1 MDTRWRS
8 PGLASGQP
16 ISIVASHA
24 IIPAMAPWLH
34 RIVIVSFLVSLGT
47 PAGAAGRDDAV
58 VAQSW
63 AEAQSAQCNAALGVA
78 EARHGTAPGL
88 LSAIAKAESGRPVPP
103 LPGIQPWP
111 WAVNADGAAMYFDS
125 KPAAVTWTRLAL
137 ERGVQQ
143 VDVGCMQ
150 VNLQSHPAA
159 FRDLD
164 DAFDPAA
171 NADYAA
177 RFLYRL
183 RADAGGD
190 WPTAVG
196 YYHSRTPSLAADYR
210 ERVMAIAE
218 GRVPPVSLGMPLYL
232 RAIRQGSL
240 RIALAGGRVLR
251 INVNR
256 QPSLHGPRRMSACQ
270 VAAVLGPYMAANARA
285 RCGIVRS

>member
-1 MDTRWRS
+1 
-8 PGLASGQP
+8 
-16 ISIVASHA
+16 
-24 IIPAMAPWLH
+24 MAHWLL
-34 RIVIVSFLVSLGT
+34 RIVIVPFLAALGMPVHAVGQDA
-47 PAGAAGRDDAV
+47 PATV
-58 VAQSW
+58 QSW
-63 AEAQSAQCNAALGVA
+63 AEAQSAQCSAALNVA
-78 EARHGTAPGL
+78 EARNGTAPGL

-103 LPGIQPWP
+103 LRGIQPWP
-111 WAVNADGAAMYFDS
+111 WVVNADGAAMYFDS

-137 ERGVQQ
+137 ARGVQQ

-177 RFLYRL
+177 RFLHRL

-196 YYHSRTPSLAADYR
+196 YYHSRTPNLAADYR

-218 GRVPPVSLGMPLYL
+218 GRVPPVSLVMPLYL

-240 RIALAGGRVLR
+240 RIALAGGGVLR

-256 QPSLHGPRRMSACQ
+256 QPSMHGPRRMSACQ

-285 RCGIVRS
+285 RCGAVRG

>member
-1 MDTRWRS
+1 MNARRLLRIAIAACFVA
-8 PGLASGQP
+8 PGMTA
-16 ISIVASHA
+16 
-24 IIPAMAPWLH
+24 
-34 RIVIVSFLVSLGT
+34 R
-47 PAGAAGRDDAV
+47 AAGTEAV
-58 VAQSW
+58 ETLQGW
-63 AEAQSAQCNAALGVA
+63 AEAQSAQCSAALGIA
-78 EARHGTAPGL
+78 ETRHGTAPGL

-103 LPGIQPWP
+103 LPGVQPWP

-137 ERGVQQ
+137 ARGVQQ

-164 DAFDPAA
+164 DAFDPTA

-218 GRVPPVSLGMPLYL
+218 GRVPPVSLGMPLYM

-240 RIALAGGRVLR
+240 RIALAGGGVLR

-256 QPSLHGPRRMSACQ
+256 QPSMRGPRRMNACQ
-270 VAAVLGPYMAANARA
+270 VAAVLGPYMATTARA
-285 RCGIVRS
+285 RCGIVRG

>member
-1 MDTRWRS
+1 MDARW
-8 PGLASGQP
+8 LL
-16 ISIVASHA
+16 
-24 IIPAMAPWLH
+24 W
-34 RIVIVSFLVSLGT
+34 IVIVSCLVGPGT
-47 PAGAAGRDDAV
+47 SARAAGQGLLGPS
-58 VAQSW
+58 QSW
-63 AEAQSAQCNAALGVA
+63 AEVQSAQCSAAFGVA
-78 EARHGTAPGL
+78 EARHGTAAGL

-137 ERGVQQ
+137 ARGVQQ

-159 FRDLD
+159 FHDLE
-164 DAFDPAA
+164 DAFDPSA

-177 RFLYRL
+177 RFLHRL
-183 RADAGGD
+183 RVDAGGD
-190 WPTAVG
+190 WLTAVG
-196 YYHSRTPSLAADYR
+196 YYHSRTPNLAADYR

-218 GRVPPVSLGMPLYL
+218 GRVPPASLGTPLYL

-240 RIALAGGRVLR
+240 RIALAGGGILR

-256 QPSLHGPRRMSACQ
+256 QPSMRGPRRMNACQ
-270 VAAVLGPYMAANARA
+270 VAAVLGPYMAATARA
-285 RCGIVRS
+285 RCSVVQG

>member
-1 MDTRWRS
+1 MVAFRLILLGLAWVLAS
-8 PGLASGQP
+8 PGWAADALPSAPMTGQGWDQAQVAECSAGLA
-16 ISIVASHA
+16 
-24 IIPAMAPWLH
+24 
-34 RIVIVSFLVSLGT
+34 T
-47 PAGAAGRDDAV
+47 
-58 VAQSW
+58 
-63 AEAQSAQCNAALGVA
+63 AEAK
-78 EARHGTAPGL
+78 HGTAPGL
-88 LSAIAKAESGRPVPP
+88 VAAIAKAESGRPVPP
-103 LPGIQPWP
+103 LRGIQPWP

-177 RFLYRL
+177 RFLHQL

-196 YYHSRTPSLAADYR
+196 YYHSRTPNLAADYR

-240 RIALAGGRVLR
+240 RIALSGGRVLR

-256 QPSLHGPRRMSACQ
+256 QPSMRGPRRMSACQ
-270 VAAVLGPYMAANARA
+270 VAAVLGSYIAPTARA
-285 RCGIVRS
+285 RCGIVRG